1 MMNRKIRLGGTA
13 RAPDDVISLH
23 GLGLDFA
30 EIVISD
36 PIGFYAVQDEYRAIS
51 RSTGLFYLCHG
62 PKEGNPNDI
71 LTLET
76 VYFPGLLRVLSIMPE
91 LDMRLLTVHLWM
103 DSRFVSKQTIT
114 YKIGF
119 LERLVAKAEGR
130 GLSVCIENLSEHA
143 SDLAEVFASVP
154 LLNLTLDL
162 GHAELLS
169 SENTSFGFLEKFPE
183 RIKHIH
189 LHDNFGGSSAEDDLH
204 LPVGEGKID
213 FEKIFEKLRG
223 VNYEGTITLELRP
236 GQIESCLGYVR
247 ALISPEK
254 RKP

>member
-1 MMNRKIRLGGTA
+1 M
-13 RAPDDVISLH
+13 LH

-30 EIVISD
+30 EIAITD
-36 PIGFYAVQDEYRAIS
+36 PVAFHAVKDKYLAVS

-62 PKEGNPNDI
+62 PREGDPNDI
-71 LTLET
+71 GALET
-76 VYFPGLLRVLSIMPE
+76 VYFPRLLQLLSIMPE

-103 DSRFVSKQTIT
+103 DPRFVAKQTIA

-119 LERLVAKAEGR
+119 LEKLAQKAQGG

-143 SDLAEVFASVP
+143 SDLAEVFAAVP
-154 LLNLTLDL
+154 RLSLTLDL

-169 SENTSFGFLEKFPE
+169 SENASFGFFEKFPE

-213 FEKIFEKLRG
+213 FEKIFENLHAADYQR
-223 VNYEGTITLELRP
+223 TMTLELRP
-236 GQIESCLGYVR
+236 EQIQSCLGYVR
-247 ALISPEK
+247 TLVYPEK
-254 RKP
+254 SRP